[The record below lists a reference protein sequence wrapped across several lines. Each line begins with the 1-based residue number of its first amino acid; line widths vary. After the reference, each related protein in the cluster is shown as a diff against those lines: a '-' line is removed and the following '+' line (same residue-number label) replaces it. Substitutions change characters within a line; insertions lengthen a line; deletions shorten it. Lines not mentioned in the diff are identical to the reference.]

1 MTPGRYFYVFFFWG
15 AMVHSQIPKTPL
27 EGANSKR
34 CGEPVWLDG
43 VDSRPILPP
52 MGSEPEPN
60 PCSAE
65 DVQDVKDVEHVENV
79 ENVEDDV
86 LHDSEDPI
94 TPNSSAG
101 NFVASVSKEKVK
113 TFL

>member
-1 MTPGRYFYVFFFWG
+1 M
-15 AMVHSQIPKTPL
+15 
-27 EGANSKR
+27 
-34 CGEPVWLDG
+34 
-43 VDSRPILPP
+43 
-52 MGSEPEPN
+52 
-60 PCSAE
+60 
-65 DVQDVKDVEHVENV
+65 EHVENV

>member
-1 MTPGRYFYVFFFWG
+1 
-15 AMVHSQIPKTPL
+15 MVHSQIPKTPL

-43 VDSRPILPP
+43 VDSTPILPP
-52 MGSEPEPN
+52 MGSEPN
-60 PCSAE
+60 QTRAGAE

-113 TFL
+113 SCL